1 MSYCLHNV
9 SLYGKVTP
17 PTMYLA
23 QSHSF
28 YETGQRSVLNSPQ
41 IYRIKHITAYMHF
54 SGLILVLGILGHLL
68 LLLEIRISSLDSAL
82 NFRHNNP
89 NFCRGKPVQQNC
101 PEFFQKF

>member
-41 IYRIKHITAYMHF
+41 IYRIKHITVYMHF
-54 SGLILVLGILGHLL
+54 SGLILVLGIFRPPSVAFRNSDKL
-68 LLLEIRISSLDSAL
+68 IR
-82 NFRHNNP
+82 
-89 NFCRGKPVQQNC
+89 FCT
-101 PEFFQKF
+101 EF